1 MSITRLDRHLAEA
14 TTLGGA
20 VLGGGGGG
28 SLQDGLERA
37 DLAVRLGSVDLLS
50 LDELNDEDLV
60 VTASAVGAPAA
71 KDQFVLPIDHVRSL
85 ELLLENSSIELA
97 GIIANENGASS
108 GINGWLQAA
117 VMGLPMIDA
126 PANGRAHPTGLMGAM
141 GIHRLEN
148 YVSIQTAV
156 GGNQDHGRYLEVVA
170 SGRLENTAALIRY
183 ASVQAGG
190 IVAVSRD
197 PIDAAYLRKHAA
209 PGGTSQAIK
218 VGEAILAAQPQGAEA
233 VITAIVSSLD
243 GQMTCEGK
251 VTDVRLETTGGYDI
265 GVVVAEGDKRC
276 EVTFWNEFMTLD
288 VDGKRTGTFPDLI
301 TLLSLKSGL
310 PVGSAEINR
319 GQEVGILWVPSDHLI
334 LGEGVRL
341 PETIAEAE
349 RAIGKPLQNL

>member
-1 MSITRLDRHLAEA
+1 MSIIRLDQHLAEA

-28 SLQDGLERA
+28 SLEDGLERA
-37 DLAVRLGSVDLLS
+37 GLAVRLGSVDLLS
-50 LDELNDEDLV
+50 LDELDDEDLV

-71 KDQFVLPIDHVRSL
+71 TDQFVRPIDHVRSL
-85 ELLLENSSIELA
+85 ELLLENTPIDLC

-108 GINGWLQAA
+108 GVNGWLQAA

-141 GIHRLEN
+141 GIHRIDN
-148 YVSIQTAV
+148 YVSIQTAA
-156 GGNQDHGRYLEVVA
+156 GGNPDNDRYLELVTK
-170 SGRLENTAALIRY
+170 GKLEVTAALIRY

-197 PIDAAYLRKHAA
+197 PIDAAYLRKYAA

-218 VGEAILAAQPQGAEA
+218 VGKSILAARPQGAEA
-233 VITAIVSSLD
+233 IIKAIVSSLD
-243 GQMTCEGK
+243 GQIACEGK
-251 VTDVRLETTGGYDI
+251 VAAVGLETIGGYDI
-265 GVVVAEGDKRC
+265 GSVVVEGDKRC
-276 EVTFWNEFMTLD
+276 EITFWNEFMTLD

-301 TLLSLKSGL
+301 TLLSLTSGL
-310 PVGSAEINR
+310 PVGSAEIKHD
-319 GQEVGILWVPSDHLI
+319 QEVGVLWVPNDHLI

-341 PETIAEAE
+341 PEAIAEAE
-349 RAIGKPLQNL
+349 QAIGKPLLNL

>member
-1 MSITRLDRHLAEA
+1 MSIIRLDQHLAEA

-28 SLQDGLERA
+28 SLEDGLERA
-37 DLAVRLGSVDLLS
+37 GLAVRLGSVELLS
-50 LDELNDEDLV
+50 LDELDDEDLV

-71 KDQFVLPIDHVRSL
+71 KDQFVRPIDHVRSL
-85 ELLLENSSIELA
+85 ELILETTPFDLS

-108 GINGWLQAA
+108 GVNGWLQAA
-117 VMGLPMIDA
+117 VTGLPMIDA

-141 GIHRLEN
+141 GIHRLED

-156 GGNQDHGRYLEVVA
+156 GGNPDSDRYLELVA
-170 SGRLENTAALIRY
+170 RGKLEVTAAIIRH

-209 PGGTSQAIK
+209 PGGTSQAIR
-218 VGEAILAAQPQGAEA
+218 VGESILAARPQGAAA
-233 VITAIVSSLD
+233 VIKAIVSSLD
-243 GQMTCEGK
+243 GQITCEGK
-251 VTDVRLETTGGYDI
+251 VVEVGLDTIGGYDV
-265 GVVVAEGDKRC
+265 GSLVVEGDKRC
-276 EVTFWNEFMTLD
+276 EITFWNEFMTLD
-288 VDGKRTGTFPDLI
+288 VDGKRAGTFPDLI
-301 TLLSLKSGL
+301 TILSLASGL

-319 GQEVGILWVPSDHLI
+319 DQEVGVLWVPRDHLI

-349 RAIGKPLQNL
+349 QAIGKPLKNL